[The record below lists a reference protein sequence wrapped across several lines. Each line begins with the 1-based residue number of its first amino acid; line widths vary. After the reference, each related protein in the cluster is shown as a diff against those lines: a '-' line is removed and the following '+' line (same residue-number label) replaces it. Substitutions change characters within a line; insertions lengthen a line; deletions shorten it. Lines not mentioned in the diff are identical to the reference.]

1 MKKYYTGQ
9 IFSTHTKACVAD
21 SSTGKITLI
30 HQVNDLYHF
39 DELVVSTTPDPI
51 TNISPFES
59 YLRPYQECTH
69 NDVLVYISGL
79 KTYLDSL

>member
-9 IFSTHTKACVAD
+9 IFSTHIKACVAD

-30 HQVNDLYHF
+30 YQVNGLRRVE
-39 DELVVSTTPDPI
+39 ELVMPTTPDTV

-59 YLRPYQECTH
+59 YLRPYQECTY
-69 NDVLVYISGL
+69 NEVAPYIL
-79 KTYLDSL
+79 DMKTHLDSL